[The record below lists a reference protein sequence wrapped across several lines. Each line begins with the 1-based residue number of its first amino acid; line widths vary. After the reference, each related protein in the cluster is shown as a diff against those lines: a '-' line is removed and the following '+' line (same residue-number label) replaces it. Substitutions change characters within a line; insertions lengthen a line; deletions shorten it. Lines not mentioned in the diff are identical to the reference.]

1 MVSELEQVQADD
13 FYFGL
18 EEVGRSL
25 EGLGVFSLV
34 KVAQVLVLQLL
45 FGVMLPLVTHV
56 LLQA

>member
-1 MVSELEQVQADD
+1 MVSELEQVQADH

-18 EEVGRSL
+18 EEVGRAL
-25 EGLGVFSLV
+25 EGLGVLSLV

-45 FGVMLPLVTHV
+45 FGVVLPLVTHV